1 MPKCD
6 RCGKETNT
14 RIMSVFNTQMICLK
28 CKEEEKQYPDYNVA
42 VKAEVDEVGKGNV
55 NYDGLGK
62 E

>member
-1 MPKCD
+1 MVKCA

-28 CKEEEKQYPDYNVA
+28 CKEEEKQYPDYKIA
-42 VKAEVDEVGKGNV
+42 VKAEVDEVGKGNM
-55 NYDGLGK
+55 NYEGLGK